1 MADGNPVKTSS
12 RSPTCPK
19 PSTSARPP
27 SQIRA
32 VSSAPV
38 SPARMSSARQR
49 TVRKLK
55 YVQPAVF
62 GLMPSPAFRTRPPPC
77 PPPEG
82 GGNWGPPPEGEE
94 DWGPS
99 REGWEEESLTVRGLE
114 DTRDFAPGRGRR
126 DRRSRPPGA
135 ACPAPPPASPQNPDR
150 GAPAGSRRCRGHRRP
165 TGRRQPRARS
175 PSSRPERRSPD
186 RSRPGGHP

>member
-12 RSPTCPK
+12 RSPICPK

-27 SQIRA
+27 SQISA

-38 SPARMSSARQR
+38 SPARTSSARHR

-62 GLMPSPAFRTRPPPC
+62 GLMPSLAFRTRPPPC

-82 GGNWGPPPEGEE
+82 EGKA
-94 DWGPS
+94 P
-99 REGWEEESLTVRGLE
+99 LTVRGPE
-114 DTRDFAPGRGRR
+114 DTRGFAAGRGRR
-126 DRRSRPPGA
+126 DRRIRPAGA
-135 ACPAPPPASPQNPDR
+135 ACPAPPPATPQNPDR
-150 GAPAGSRRCRGHRRP
+150 EARAGSLRGAGP
-165 TGRRQPRARS
+165 PRGTVES
-175 PSSRPERRSPD
+175 P
-186 RSRPGGHP
+186 

>member
-38 SPARMSSARQR
+38 SPARTSSARQR

-55 YVQPAVF
+55 YVQPAVL
-62 GLMPSPAFRTRPPPC
+62 GLTPSLAFRTRPPPC

-82 GGNWGPPPEGEE
+82 EGIE
-94 DWGPS
+94 P
-99 REGWEEESLTVRGLE
+99 LTVRGLE
-114 DTRDFAPGRGRR
+114 GIRGSFAGRERR
-126 DRRSRPPGA
+126 DQVIRPDGA
-135 ACPAPPPASPQNPDR
+135 ACPAPRRATLEKPAHGDR
-150 GAPAGSRRCRGHRRP
+150 AGSRRCRGRPRP
-165 TGRRQPRARS
+165 TDKRHVRARN
-175 PSSRPERRSPD
+175 PASRPLWRSRDRSP
-186 RSRPGGHP
+186 PGEHPSDAGD